1 MAASSLVSAV
11 SELAKTFGGQLLQP
25 SDMGYDVAR
34 KVHNGLID
42 KRPALIARSRG
53 VADVVDAIRLARA
66 EDLGV
71 AVRGGGHNV
80 AGRATID
87 GGVMIDLSLMKG
99 LYVDP
104 RTRSARA
111 QGGST
116 WNDFNRETQLHGLA
130 TTGGVVS
137 STGIAG
143 LTLGGGLGW
152 LMGKHALALDN
163 LLSVELVLADGRV
176 VRADEKEN
184 DDLFWALRGG
194 GGNFGVATTLEY
206 RLHEVGPAIT
216 GGLIAYPFE
225 DAWDVLRYFRD
236 VTAKLPDEFT
246 VFGLLVHAPD
256 GSGAKLAAIA
266 LCHCGTLADGEKAV
280 QSIKAFG
287 KPAMDAIAAMPY
299 SQLNSMF
306 DAGVPQG
313 ALNYWKS
320 NFLAALTDE
329 AIRTMIDCF
338 AKCPTPMGQLLIEH
352 FHGAVTRVGPTA
364 TAFPHRA
371 PGYNLLVL
379 SEWMDPAQNE
389 ACIKWARDSYG
400 ALQPFMGTGRYVNYF
415 DDDEQDE
422 AVVTAYGPNYRRLQQ
437 VKTAYDP
444 ENFFRMNQN
453 IPPRS

>member
-1 MAASSLVSAV
+1 
-11 SELAKTFGGQLLQP
+11 
-25 SDMGYDVAR
+25 
-34 KVHNGLID
+34 
-42 KRPALIARSRG
+42 
-53 VADVVDAIRLARA
+53 
-66 EDLGV
+66 
-71 AVRGGGHNV
+71 
-80 AGRATID
+80 
-87 GGVMIDLSLMKG
+87 
-99 LYVDP
+99 
-104 RTRSARA
+104 
-111 QGGST
+111 
-116 WNDFNRETQLHGLA
+116 
-130 TTGGVVS
+130 
-137 STGIAG
+137 
-143 LTLGGGLGW
+143 
-152 LMGKHALALDN
+152 
-163 LLSVELVLADGRV
+163 
-176 VRADEKEN
+176 
-184 DDLFWALRGG
+184 
-194 GGNFGVATTLEY
+194 
-206 RLHEVGPAIT
+206 
-216 GGLIAYPFE
+216 
-225 DAWDVLRYFRD
+225 VLRYFRD

-246 VFGLLVHAPD
+246 VFGGLVHAPD
-256 GSGAKLAAIA
+256 GSGAKLAAIV
-266 LCHCGTLADGEKAV
+266 LCHCGTLVEGERAV
-280 QSIKAFG
+280 QPIKAFG

-299 SQLNSMF
+299 SQMNSML
-306 DAGVPQG
+306 DAGYPQG

-352 FHGAVTRVGPTA
+352 LHGAVTRVDPTA

-379 SEWMDPAQNE
+379 SQWMDLAQNE

>member
-11 SELAKTFGGQLLQP
+11 SELAKTFSGQLLQP

-176 VRADEKEN
+176 VRADENEN

-225 DAWDVLRYFRD
+225 DAWDVLR
-236 VTAKLPDEFT
+236 
-246 VFGLLVHAPD
+246 
-256 GSGAKLAAIA
+256 
-266 LCHCGTLADGEKAV
+266 
-280 QSIKAFG
+280 
-287 KPAMDAIAAMPY
+287 
-299 SQLNSMF
+299 
-306 DAGVPQG
+306 
-313 ALNYWKS
+313 
-320 NFLAALTDE
+320 
-329 AIRTMIDCF
+329 
-338 AKCPTPMGQLLIEH
+338 
-352 FHGAVTRVGPTA
+352 
-364 TAFPHRA
+364 FP
-371 PGYNLLVL
+371 
-379 SEWMDPAQNE
+379 
-389 ACIKWARDSYG
+389 
-400 ALQPFMGTGRYVNYF
+400 
-415 DDDEQDE
+415 
-422 AVVTAYGPNYRRLQQ
+422 
-437 VKTAYDP
+437 
-444 ENFFRMNQN
+444 
-453 IPPRS
+453 